1 MKILYYL
8 FLLNISLLYIGC
20 SQQDKTSEIKVGM
33 TYNEV
38 EAILEK
44 PISISRGAN
53 ELYSDVD
60 ELPYETLMKLN
71 LESSENIND
80 SSRWLAPQNI
90 RTVGNLIYVTWI
102 YDKTKLDTFYIV
114 MNTFKEVK
122 DTMRNNIPIY
132 YLGTRKVS
140 RSEYARSDGYEY
152 RLHDNKIV
160 DKSLYDAY
168 KKSGLYKLPAPQ
180 KIEKRIEYKTN
191 ISVTS
196 SEVKDSTERK
206 YYIVDYKYCVV
217 FDASSGRVTD
227 SGYFPFYVSQIS
239 YKGS

>member
-1 MKILYYL
+1 MKIFYYL
-8 FLLNISLLYIGC
+8 FLINISLFYIGC
-20 SQQDKTSEIKVGM
+20 GQEGKTSEIKVGM

-38 EAILEK
+38 EAILDK

-60 ELPYETLMKLN
+60 DVPYETLMKLN
-71 LESSENIND
+71 LENSKNIND
-80 SSRWLAPQNI
+80 SSRWIAPQNV
-90 RTVGNLIYVTWI
+90 RTIGNLIYVTWI
-102 YDKTKLDTFYIV
+102 YDKTSIDTFYIV
-114 MNTFKEVK
+114 MNTYKEVQ

-140 RSEYARSDGYEY
+140 QSEYTKSDGYEY

-160 DKSLYDAY
+160 DKSLYNAY
-168 KKSGLYKLPAPQ
+168 KKSGLYKLPDPK

-191 ISVTS
+191 ISVIS
-196 SEVKDSTERK
+196 SEVRDSTERK
-206 YYIVDYKYCVV
+206 YYVVEYKYCVV
-217 FDASSGRVTD
+217 FDASSGRVTN